1 MEQMFNHSIIN
12 PNVDKCL
19 PQMFPA
25 IVISI
30 NQLFSGCV
38 FSASSHL
45 VGKTYWSTSV
55 HQHGS
60 CVCLCECV
68 HVITCVF
75 SSCVMESG
83 VVDMQA
89 KSLTFL
95 ALFLQYPNPLFKL
108 RCPLQWSLGPL
119 VSLNTTFTVLPNT
132 NLAPLPSSPSLPSV
146 PS

>member
-1 MEQMFNHSIIN
+1 MLTNVCRKCSQPLSFQSIS
-12 PNVDKCL
+12 CL
-19 PQMFPA
+19 VAVSFLRHPIWWEKH
-25 IVISI
+25 IVRTSTW
-30 NQLFSGCV
+30 FMRVSVCV
-38 FSASSHL
+38 
-45 VGKTYWSTSV
+45 
-55 HQHGS
+55 
-60 CVCLCECV
+60 CV
-68 HVITCVF
+68 HVIACVF

-119 VSLNTTFTVLPNT
+119 VSLNTTFTVLPNS